1 MSMRGAFLG
10 WSEEYGGYGNEEAAF
25 EAGWNAALQ
34 LAETSNSSHNSESK
48 SAAQIFSEMDKRFS
62 DLKKFGSKYSS
73 MVLVPLSTTSVG
85 TPPSVCS
92 ATRKLR

>member
-34 LAETSNSSHNSESK
+34 LAETSNSSYSSESK
-48 SAAQIFSEMDKRFS
+48 SAAQIFSEMDKRVS
-62 DLKKFGSKYSS
+62 DLEKFVSKYF
-73 MVLVPLSTTSVG
+73 MTIHLNEIGAILNGKIFPV
-85 TPPSVCS
+85 
-92 ATRKLR
+92 